1 MRLLSPRQV
10 GGTETKKIALVAAM
24 ALSLLGTAAW
34 AAAQDFT
41 IVNDTGRTVVS
52 FNISPTGEDEWG
64 PDLLGSEVM
73 AEGTT
78 AAVTFDVDEARC
90 LWDIR
95 AMFDDAAVGNWR
107 ALDLCE
113 ISTITLD

>member
-1 MRLLSPRQV
+1 M
-10 GGTETKKIALVAAM
+10 KKIVIAAAM
-24 ALSLLGTAAW
+24 MLSALGMAAW

-41 IVNDTGRTVVS
+41 IVNDTGRTVTTINV
-52 FNISPTGEDEWG
+52 SPTGEDEWG

-73 AEGTT
+73 AQGVS
-78 AAVTFDVDEARC
+78 ASVTFDVDEARC

-95 AMFDDAAVGNWR
+95 ATFDDGAVGDWR

>member
-1 MRLLSPRQV
+1 M
-10 GGTETKKIALVAAM
+10 KKMVLAAAM

-41 IVNDTGRTVVS
+41 IVNETGRTVVTL
-52 FNISPTGEDEWG
+52 NISPTGENEWG

-73 AEGTT
+73 AEGTS
-78 AAVTFDVDEARC
+78 ASVTFDVDEARC

-95 AMFDDAAVGNWR
+95 ATFDDAAVGDWR

>member
-1 MRLLSPRQV
+1 M
-10 GGTETKKIALVAAM
+10 KKLAIAAALACS
-24 ALSLLGTAAW
+24 ALATAAW

-41 IVNDTGRTVVS
+41 IVNATGRTVMS
-52 FNISPTGEDEWG
+52 INISPTGEEQWG

-73 AEGTT
+73 GDGAT
-78 AAVTFDVDEARC
+78 ASATFDIDEARC

-95 AMFDDAAVGNWR
+95 AMFDDGEVGDWR

-113 ISTITLD
+113 ISTITLN

>member
-1 MRLLSPRQV
+1 MKRMAV
-10 GGTETKKIALVAAM
+10 FAM
-24 ALSLLGTAAW
+24 ALSALATAAW
-34 AAAQDFT
+34 AAPQDFT
-41 IVNDTGRTVVS
+41 IVNGTGRTVVTI
-52 FNISPTGEDEWG
+52 NISPTGEDEWG

-78 AAVTFDVDEARC
+78 ASVTFEVDEARC

-95 AMFDDAAVGNWR
+95 ATFDDGAVGDWR